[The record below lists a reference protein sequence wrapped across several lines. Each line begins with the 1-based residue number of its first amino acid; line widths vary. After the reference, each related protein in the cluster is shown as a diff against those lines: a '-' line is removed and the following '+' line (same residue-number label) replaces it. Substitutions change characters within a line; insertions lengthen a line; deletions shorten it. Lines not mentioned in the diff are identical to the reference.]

1 MWLAEA
7 LRVAVEAERGL
18 VGALL
23 EVSRR
28 HASEPDIRET
38 TRLLAGWSRDHAQ
51 ALAVERARLHVKPPE
66 LKPPELGWRVPR
78 ASFGAPAR
86 AGVGLLR
93 DLHQLT
99 ACVAFVEA
107 CWTILLQA
115 ALASHNLELEETCRT
130 CGAETVRQR
139 AWLDTKLSQVAPQAL
154 TVPVPP
160 LRRREARPLSAAA
173 PLRTR
178 SGARVLAD
186 RRRIGL
192 TQDRYQGLRGQT
204 RTAGLREP

>member
-7 LRVAVEAERGL
+7 LRVTVEAERGL
-18 VGALL
+18 VDALV

-51 ALAVERARLHVKPPE
+51 ALAIDRLRLDGRPPDF
-66 LKPPELGWRVPR
+66 GWRVPR

-160 LRRREARPLSAAA
+160 LRRRGARPLAS
-173 PLRTR
+173 RMI
-178 SGARVLAD
+178 
-186 RRRIGL
+186 RRPKA
-192 TQDRYQGLRGQT
+192 T
-204 RTAGLREP
+204 

>member
-1 MWLAEA
+1 VWLVEA

-66 LKPPELGWRVPR
+66 LGWRVPR
-78 ASFGAPAR
+78 PSFGAPAR

-160 LRRREARPLSAAA
+160 LRRRAARPLSAAA
-173 PLRTR
+173 PRRMR

-192 TQDRYQGLRGQT
+192 TQDPYQGLRGQT
-204 RTAGLREP
+204 RTAGLRDP

>member
-1 MWLAEA
+1 VWLAEA
-7 LRVAVEAERGL
+7 LRVTVEAERAL
-18 VGALL
+18 VEALL

-38 TRLLAGWSRDHAQ
+38 TDLLAKWSRDHAQ
-51 ALAVERARLHVKPPE
+51 ALAIERARLDQKPPG
-66 LKPPELGWRVPR
+66 LGWRVPR
-78 ASFGAPAR
+78 ASFGASAR

-173 PLRTR
+173 PRRAR

-186 RRRIGL
+186 RRRVGL
-192 TQDRYQGLRGQT
+192 IQDRYQGLRGQT
-204 RTAGLREP
+204 RTAGLRDP

>member
-7 LRVAVEAERGL
+7 IRVTVEAERGL
-18 VGALL
+18 VEALL

-38 TRLLAGWSRDHAQ
+38 TRLLAGWSRDHAR
-51 ALAVERARLHVKPPE
+51 ALALDRARLDERPPG
-66 LKPPELGWRVPR
+66 LGWRVPR
-78 ASFGAPAR
+78 ASFGAPAS
-86 AGVGLLR
+86 AGIGLLR

-99 ACVAFVEA
+99 VCVAFVEA

-115 ALASHNLELEETCRT
+115 ALASHDLDLEETCRT
-130 CGAETVRQR
+130 CGAETLRQR

-154 TVPVPP
+154 TVPVPSA
-160 LRRREARPLSAAA
+160 RGRKARPRSAAA
-173 PLRTR
+173 PRRAR
-178 SGARVLAD
+178 SGIQSLAE

-192 TQDRYQGLRGQT
+192 AQDRHQGLRGQT
-204 RTAGLREP
+204 RTARLRDP